1 MTPISRRQVLT
12 AAAAGGGGVAAGLGL
27 AAASADA
34 RTGSGTAASAA
45 GAGPGAEPVHGA
57 ATVPFHGVH
66 QAGIETAAPAHGT
79 FLGLDLRAG
88 VGRADVLRM
97 MRVLTD
103 DAARLTQGRPALGDT
118 EPELA
123 GTPSRLTVTFGFGP
137 RLFDRIGR
145 PDLRPPSVAVLPA
158 FAGDALQS
166 AWTGGD
172 LLIQVCSDDPLTAA
186 HACRMLTKDARGFAT
201 VRWAQPGFRP
211 ARGTTPEGTT
221 MRNLMG
227 QVDGTVNP
235 PAGSPEFAA
244 AVWAGGP
251 PWFAGGSVL
260 VLRRVEMKLE
270 TWDAFDRAGKE
281 LVVGRRLDT
290 GAPLTGTVE
299 RDVPDLD
306 AVDANGF
313 KVIDDLAHI
322 RLAKATVP
330 AEKMLRRG
338 FNYDRGPRPD
348 GTADVGLLFAAYQA
362 DADRAFVPVQRR
374 LAGKDALNRWLTHIG
389 SAVFALPPGCA
400 EGGVIGEAVLVG

>member
-1 MTPISRRQVLT
+1 VTRISRRQVLT

-34 RTGSGTAASAA
+34 GTGSGGAGSAA
-45 GAGPGAEPVHGA
+45 GSGPVQGA

-66 QAGIETAAPAHGT
+66 QAGIETPAPAHGT

-88 VGRADVLRM
+88 LGRDDVLRM

-118 EPELA
+118 EPELTS
-123 GTPSRLTVTFGFGP
+123 TPSRLTITFGFGP
-137 RLFDRIGR
+137 RLVDRVGR

-186 HACRMLTKDARGFAT
+186 HTVRMLTKDARGFAA
-201 VRWAQPGFRP
+201 VRWAQQGFRP
-211 ARGTTPEGTT
+211 ARGTNPEGTT

-235 PAGSPEFAA
+235 PAGTPEFEQ
-244 AVWAGGP
+244 AVWSTGP
-251 PWFAGGSVL
+251 PWFAGGTVL

-270 TWDAFDRAGKE
+270 AWDAFDRAGKE

-290 GAPLTGTVE
+290 GAPLTGTLE
-299 RDVPDLD
+299 RDVPDLN

-313 KVIDDLAHI
+313 TVIDDLAHI
-322 RLAKATVP
+322 RLAKARVP

-338 FNYDRGPRPD
+338 FNYDRGPRAD
-348 GTADVGLLFAAYQA
+348 GTADLGLLFAAYQA
-362 DADRAFVPVQRR
+362 DADTAFVAVQRR
-374 LAGKDALNRWLTHIG
+374 LEGKDAMNRWLTHIG
-389 SAVFALPPGCA
+389 SAVFAVPPGCA
-400 EGGVIGEAVLVG
+400 EGGVIGEGLLVG